1 MTLFEA
7 IVFGIVQGLS
17 EFLPISS
24 TAHIIITELLFGYNF
39 PGLSFE
45 IYLHFASV
53 FAVMIYLRRELWA
66 VIKGF
71 LLFFSEKSDSNRT
84 HFMFGVYIIIATA
97 ITGSL
102 GLLIKNLA
110 VDTMKTPPFIA
121 AALILTGSALIL
133 IERFKHY
140 GNRKEDRM
148 TYLDALIV
156 GLAQTIA
163 VFPGISRSG
172 ATLIAALWAGL
183 DRDTAVRYSFLLVI
197 PAILGSTILA
207 AGDLPGAIWGE
218 IGGGPLIVS
227 FLVSFL
233 FSLAGI
239 VWLIDFL
246 KKGRLLYF
254 AIYCYILAFLV
265 FVFVREVSPVV

>member
-7 IVFGIVQGLS
+7 IIFGIVQGIS

-39 PGLSFE
+39 PGLAFE
-45 IYLHFASV
+45 IYLHIASV
-53 FAVMIYLRRELWA
+53 FAVMIYFRRELWA

-71 LLFFSEKSDSNRT
+71 FSYFSEKSNANKI
-84 HFMFGVYIIIATA
+84 HFMFGIYIIIATV

-102 GLLIKNLA
+102 GLLLKNLV
-110 VDTMKTPPFIA
+110 VDIMKTPPFIA
-121 AALILTGSALIL
+121 AALVVTGTALIL
-133 IERFKHY
+133 IERFKRY

-148 TYLDALIV
+148 TYLDAVIV
-156 GLAQTIA
+156 GLGQTIA
-163 VFPGISRSG
+163 VLPGISRSG
-172 ATLIAALWAGL
+172 STLIAALWAGL

-197 PAILGSTILA
+197 PAILGSTVLA
-207 AGDLPGAIWGE
+207 AGDLSGAIWGE
-218 IGGGPLIVS
+218 IGAGPLAAS
-227 FLVSFL
+227 FLASFI
-233 FSLAGI
+233 FSIVGI

-254 AIYCYILAFLV
+254 AIYCYIVAFLV
-265 FVFVREVSPVV
+265 FAFVQEVPPTV